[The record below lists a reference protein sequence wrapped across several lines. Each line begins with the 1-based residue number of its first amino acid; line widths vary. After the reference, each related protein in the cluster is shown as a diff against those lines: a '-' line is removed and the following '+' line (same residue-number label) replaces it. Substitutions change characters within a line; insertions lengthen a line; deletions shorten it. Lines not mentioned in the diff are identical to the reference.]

1 MGEAQRRREERRVWW
16 LIAVFVLA
24 PLAIAAIWLLLPVRL
39 F

>member
-1 MGEAQRRREERRVWW
+1 MAEAQRRQRRVWW
-16 LIAVFVLA
+16 LIAAFILA